1 LQPGDVVVSGG
12 KTYIIFA
19 DEVRQGGS
27 CAWIGRN
34 PGNIRSGDKYGA
46 IAGKQHKCGSSG
58 MFAIFPDEAT
68 GMDAIKKVLKAYGHI
83 TVKKA
88 MAKYAPAGDGAN
100 DPDAYAKSVAKRMKV
115 TVETYVDTLSD
126 SQLDTFAEAIKT
138 VEGWIVG
145 NAFTRKDPKL
155 PEEIR
160 KRL

>member
-1 LQPGDVVVSGG
+1 MVSGG

-34 PGNIRSGDKYGA
+34 PGNIRFGDKYGA

-68 GMDAIKKVLKAYGHI
+68 GMAAIPKVLKDFGHV
-83 TVKKA
+83 TVKQA
-88 MAKYAPAGDGAN
+88 MGRYAPKGDGSN
-100 DPDAYAKSVAKRMKV
+100 DPEAYARSVARKMKV
-115 TVETYVDTLSD
+115 TVDTYVDTLSD
-126 SQLDTFAEAIKT
+126 AQLETFAEAIKT

-145 NAFTRKDPKL
+145 NAFTKKDPKL
-155 PEEIR
+155 PEDIR
-160 KRL
+160 RRL